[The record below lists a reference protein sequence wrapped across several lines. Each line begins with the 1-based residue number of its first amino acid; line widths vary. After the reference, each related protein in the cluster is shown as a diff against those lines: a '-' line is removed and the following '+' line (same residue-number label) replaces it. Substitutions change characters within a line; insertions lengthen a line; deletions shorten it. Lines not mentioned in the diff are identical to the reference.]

1 MAFVRPPVNGKYRV
15 EARAS
20 KGSKVMKDSKSF
32 DTKKAAQLW
41 GEVRE
46 KEMRKELEC
55 DLGDKTVRELLERWR
70 DEVAP
75 THEGAKWDIN
85 RIDATL
91 RELRDELGG
100 MDLYKLRDFKP
111 REMMAH
117 RRLRLGKVS
126 PVTVARGESLL
137 KTIWAAGRH
146 PDWSWTDQDPFKDL
160 GAVKG
165 GSGIARNRHGT
176 WREIKRILR
185 ELGYHPRQKEANK
198 RAQVGLA
205 VLVALRTTLRSQE
218 VLALDDAAIDLD
230 RLVIQIEKH
239 KTRHM
244 TNAAK
249 RVPLLPK
256 ALLLL
261 SRKCLGTAGPYF
273 TVANSSRDTFFRE
286 ACGNCGVQGLTFHD
300 LKRTS
305 VLWLKQR
312 LTIEELKTVTGNS
325 DESILRS
332 HYMTETAA
340 EAATIAWRAFGAD
353 KAKLLAFVAKRRS
366 MLAGS

>member
-1 MAFVRPPVNGKYRV
+1 MAFIRPQNNGKYRV

-20 KGSKVMKDSKSF
+20 KGPKVLKDSKTF

-55 DLGDKTVRELLERWR
+55 DLGDRTVRELLERWR

-75 THEGAKWDIN
+75 KHDGAKWDIN
-85 RIDATL
+85 RINAVL
-91 RELRDELGG
+91 VELRDELGG

-111 REMMAH
+111 KDMMAH
-117 RRLRLGKVS
+117 RRLRLAKVS

-137 KTIWAAGRH
+137 KTIWSYGRH
-146 PDWSWTDQDPFKDL
+146 PDWSWTNVDPFKDL

-165 GSGIARNRHGT
+165 ASGIARNRRGT
-176 WREIKRILR
+176 WPEIKRILR

-218 VLALDDAAIDLD
+218 VLALNDAAIDLN

-261 SRKCLGTAGPYF
+261 SRKCLGTDGPYF

-286 ACGNCGVQGLTFHD
+286 ACANCNVQGLTFHD
-300 LKRTS
+300 LKRTA
-305 VLWLKQR
+305 VLWLKER

-325 DESILRS
+325 DESILRA

-340 EAATIAWRAFGAD
+340 EAAKIAWRAFGAD
-353 KAKLLAFVAKRRS
+353 KAQLLAFVAKRHS
-366 MLAGS
+366 MPPGS